1 MKIDRNTGEGAAQM
15 AKINIRESVIG
26 EIDAI
31 LSLYAAAF
39 PEEDLESL
47 VRRLLSEP
55 PGVSSLVAFVDG
67 VLAGQGCFT
76 LCGIDGAGATAA
88 LLGPL
93 AVAPDCQG
101 MGIGSA
107 LVRDGFVQMKQ
118 AAVSSVYV
126 LGDPEYYG
134 RFGFR
139 PETNV
144 QPPYP
149 LPEEWHDAWQSVPL
163 EEDLAIAT
171 GTLTVP
177 PPWRDRA
184 LWAP

>member
-1 MKIDRNTGEGAAQM
+1 MGAVKMAEID
-15 AKINIRESVIG
+15 IRESVTG
-26 EIDAI
+26 EVEAI
-31 LSLYAAAF
+31 LSLYPAAF
-39 PEEDLESL
+39 PEEDLVPL

-55 PGVSSLVAFVDG
+55 PGVLSLVAFADG

-76 LCGIDGAGATAA
+76 PCGIGGACDTAA

-93 AVAPDCQG
+93 AVAPARQG

-107 LVRDGFVQMKQ
+107 LVRCGLVRMKQ
-118 AAVSSVYV
+118 AGVALVCV
-126 LGDPEYYG
+126 LGDPAYYG

-144 QPPYP
+144 APPYP
-149 LPEEWHDAWQSVPL
+149 LPEEWRDAWQSARLEAGPSLPTGALAVPS
-163 EEDLAIAT
+163 
-171 GTLTVP
+171 
-177 PPWRDRA
+177 PWRDPA